1 MGATAWFYVAFAAVV
16 VMIVATVWGAMVLE
30 AGARPPGRE
39 QDAATP
45 AMSPARRTRWNAG
58 PRERSPPILH
68 RRCRT
73 GPRRPASQEARP
85 GTWAVQ
91 SR

>member
-30 AGARPPGRE
+30 AGAQQRGRG

-45 AMSPARRTRWNAG
+45 GDEPGETHAPERRA
-58 PRERSPPILH
+58 
-68 RRCRT
+68 
-73 GPRRPASQEARP
+73 A
-85 GTWAVQ
+85 
-91 SR
+91 

>member
-30 AGARPPGRE
+30 AGAQPPRRG

-45 AMSPARRTRWNAG
+45 GDEPAETHAPERRA
-58 PRERSPPILH
+58 
-68 RRCRT
+68 
-73 GPRRPASQEARP
+73 A
-85 GTWAVQ
+85 
-91 SR
+91 